1 MHSAMN
7 PTPRRSRHRLPAGPG
22 AGARSR
28 AGRPSLP
35 AMLLAAAL
43 GTLLAACGPAPDKTA
58 TSATTSAGTSAAAAP
73 TQPVSLVL
81 GDQVRMTRAL
91 VEASG
96 AFDGIPYRIEWANF
110 QGAAPL
116 FEALKADAVDTA
128 PAGDS
133 PTLAAAAAGV
143 AFRIVAVSTA
153 SPRGI
158 AIVVPPDSGVRSVA
172 DLAGREVVV
181 SSARGSISHYQLLGA
196 LREAGVPPASVK
208 LSFLLPVDA
217 LTAFRAGHIGI
228 WATFDP
234 YLASAEIG
242 GARVLRDGVG
252 INSGH
257 GYLTVSARA
266 LADPA
271 KRAALADVLQ
281 RLARAQA
288 WRNANPEAYTALYA
302 QITGLA
308 PDIAA
313 RVIGRGRHEL
323 QPVNAA
329 AIDSLRRVAEVYAA
343 EKLLPQDI
351 DVAALFDDSLFPAAT
366 TTSDA
371 TASAASASA
380 TTSIP
385 SH

>member
-1 MHSAMN
+1 MHSSQRSL
-7 PTPRRSRHRLPAGPG
+7 PTRPGGDARTRAGACLRALPAV
-22 AGARSR
+22 
-28 AGRPSLP
+28 
-35 AMLLAAAL
+35 LLAAAL
-43 GTLLAACGPAPDKTA
+43 GSLLAACGPAPDKAATA
-58 TSATTSAGTSAAAAP
+58 AGTPAA

-196 LREAGVPPASVK
+196 LREAGVPLASVK

-242 GARVLRDGVG
+242 GARVLRDGAG

-313 RVIGRGRHEL
+313 RVISRGRHEL

-329 AIDSLRRVAEVYAA
+329 AIDSLRRVAEVYAE

-351 DVAALFDDSLFPAAT
+351 DVAALFDDSLFPPATSTAAT
-366 TTSDA
+366 T
-371 TASAASASA
+371 SAASR
-380 TTSIP
+380 
-385 SH
+385 